1 MKFSNARVLDFGW
14 NWTGPMAGRFLADL
28 GAQVIK
34 IESPK
39 RPDPIRYIPGKKIK
53 QADHGLVRNPKFE
66 THPFFHNVNR
76 GKFGF
81 TVDLTK
87 VEGKALLEELISKSD
102 AIIENFSAGVLDRM
116 GLSYERLV
124 KIKKDI
130 IVVSMS
136 IAGQKGPKNK
146 IKGYA
151 AVSTGLGGLE
161 ANIGYDGE
169 CTGGLT
175 FAYGDPNGAMF
186 GIFALACAFYH
197 KERTGKGLYVDLSQM
212 EAITSLLHEA
222 FWLHHLVPGELGAKV
237 RRGDGHIVND
247 VFPCRG
253 KDKWIAISVSNPITL
268 VGLSQLIPSIRG
280 ITDDGN
286 QSFLDK
292 IGKAIT
298 EWTSD
303 RLSDEAFELLQRNGV
318 PAAPVLNVN
327 HLPHDP
333 HFKARNIAEIVD
345 HPLVGEETTVNLPWK
360 FSGYRPDYNRAPYLG
375 EHTVKI
381 LKEIL
386 SKSDAEIEDL
396 KKKEII

>member
-1 MKFSNARVLDFGW
+1 MV
-14 NWTGPMAGRFLADL
+14 GRYLADL

-53 QADHGLVRNPKFE
+53 QDDHGLVKNPKFE

-76 GKFGF
+76 GKLGL

-87 VEGKALLEELISKSD
+87 VEGKALLEELIAKSD

-116 GLSYERLV
+116 GLSYEKLV

-136 IAGQKGPKNK
+136 IGGRRDRKQDQGLCGG
-146 IKGYA
+146 ID
-151 AVSTGLGGLE
+151 GLGGLE

-197 KERTGKGLYVDLSQM
+197 KKRTGKGIYVDLSQM

-222 FWLHHLVPGELGAKV
+222 FWLHHLVPGELGAKAH
-237 RRGDGHIVND
+237 RGDGYVVND

-253 KDKWIAISVSNPITL
+253 TDKWMAISVSDPKTL
-268 VGLSQLIPSIRG
+268 AGLSQLIPSIRG
-280 ITDDGN
+280 IPEEGT
-286 QSFLDK
+286 QSFRDK

-303 RLSDEAFELLQRNGV
+303 RISDEVFELLHEWAFQR
-318 PAAPVLNVN
+318 
-327 HLPHDP
+327 
-333 HFKARNIAEIVD
+333 
-345 HPLVGEETTVNLPWK
+345 
-360 FSGYRPDYNRAPYLG
+360 RPSLM
-375 EHTVKI
+375 
-381 LKEIL
+381 
-386 SKSDAEIEDL
+386 
-396 KKKEII
+396 